1 MNYIIE
7 ITKFLI
13 TGGFFIGAFVYLSKS
28 LTDRFFARDLEK
40 FRSDLQKESIKY
52 QIQFGQLHL
61 DKAKVVKDIFYQF
74 HDIKKLC
81 RSFVGKISGSYKGF
95 CEKPENKEY
104 LEYDQAVVAL
114 RDNIEK
120 NSIFFSDE
128 FTEKMLKAVAEWQN
142 APTTAHFA
150 FDKPIDEREI
160 KMRNKQYFEMVSLLR
175 GDILK
180 PLEAEFKKIL
190 GYDL

>member
-1 MNYIIE
+1 MNYITE

-13 TGGFFIGAFVYLSKS
+13 TGGFFTGAFVYLSKN

-40 FRSDLQKESIKY
+40 FKYELQKESIKY

-61 DKAKVVKDIFYQF
+61 EKAKAVKDIFYQF

-128 FTEKMLKAVAEWQN
+128 FTEKMLKAVADWQN
-142 APTTAHFA
+142 APITAHFA
-150 FDKPIDEREI
+150 LDESIDGKGVEFKNE
-160 KMRNKQYFEMVSLLR
+160 QYFEMVKLLR

-180 PLEAEFKKIL
+180 PLKEEFKKIL